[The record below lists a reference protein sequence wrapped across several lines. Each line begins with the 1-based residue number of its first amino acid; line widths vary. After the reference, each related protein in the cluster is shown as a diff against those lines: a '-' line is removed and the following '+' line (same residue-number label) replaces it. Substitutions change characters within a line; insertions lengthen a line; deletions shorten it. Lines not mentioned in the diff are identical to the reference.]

1 MQGAPKSKRCLSI
14 HDLEATTETDERLRD
29 QLILEVL
36 VSHMAIVLRV
46 LSITY
51 RLCICLEMGRRL
63 YQSDKVFKIS
73 VS

>member
-1 MQGAPKSKRCLSI
+1 MQKGPKWKSCLSI
-14 HDLEATTETDERLRD
+14 HDLEAATEADERLRN

-36 VSHMAIVLRV
+36 FSHMVIVLRV